1 MFTLFDALDIA
12 LVAILIYQG
21 YRLVVNSRTLNLLR
35 GLLVFGLLLYASRL
49 LGLTT
54 INFILSQLATV
65 GLFALIVVFQP
76 ELRSLLERVG
86 RPGQRED
93 APQVLA
99 LNEIARAVE
108 RLAERRIGA
117 LIALERQTPLGDY
130 AGNGVRLDAQVTAL
144 LLETIFARNTPLH
157 DGGVIVQHGRI
168 WAAGCLFPLQQEAS
182 GVRRLYGTRHRAALG
197 LSELTD
203 ALVVVVSEERGSIR
217 VASGGQLSQDL
228 SMNELREQLRD
239 AAKLQEP
246 QGFNPIKLLQR
257 VPAPKSSTPKPS
269 APKPSA
275 PKPSAPKPSASK
287 PESAPRAAQNPP
299 REDAVHADD

>member
-1 MFTLFDALDIA
+1 VFTLFDALDIA

-21 YRLVVNSRTLNLLR
+21 YRLVVNTRTLNLLR
-35 GLLVFGLLLYASRL
+35 GLLVFGLLLYVSRL
-49 LGLTT
+49 LGLAT

-86 RPGQRED
+86 RPSQRED

-130 AGNGVRLDAQVTAL
+130 AGNGVRLDAQVTSL

-157 DGGVIVQHGRI
+157 DGGVIVQHGRV

-197 LSELTD
+197 LSELSD
-203 ALVVVVSEERGSIR
+203 ALVIVVSEERGTIR
-217 VASGGQLSQDL
+217 VASAGQLSQDL
-228 SMNELREQLRD
+228 SIAELREQLRQ
-239 AAKLQEP
+239 ASVLESP
-246 QGFNPIKLLQR
+246 TGFNPIKLLRDRAATQ
-257 VPAPKSSTPKPS
+257 PTKPS
-269 APKPSA
+269 ATPTAKL
-275 PKPSAPKPSASK
+275 
-287 PESAPRAAQNPP
+287 EDRA
-299 REDAVHADD
+299 HADD